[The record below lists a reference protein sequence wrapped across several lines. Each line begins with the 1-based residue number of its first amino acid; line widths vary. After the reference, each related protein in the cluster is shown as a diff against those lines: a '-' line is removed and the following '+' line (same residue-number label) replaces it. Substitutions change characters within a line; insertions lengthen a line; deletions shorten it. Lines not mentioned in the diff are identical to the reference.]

1 MPADARRFLESHRFA
16 VIGTTNPDGSPQ
28 QALVWYLVERDEAG
42 LRIVVN
48 SREGRRWPSNL
59 RRDPRIS
66 FAVQDGLDWVG
77 LNGTVSIQD
86 DQPTAQHDIATM
98 ARLNDPPD
106 QARRAIREFEA
117 QQRVSFRFRP
127 ASFHVEITAVQ
138 HQDDEPWA
146 GEQTTEGG

>member
-1 MPADARRFLESHRFA
+1 MPGDARRFLESHRFA

-28 QALVWYLVERDEAG
+28 QAVVWYLVERDEAG

-66 FAVQDGLDWVG
+66 FAVQDGHDWLG
-77 LNGTVSIQD
+77 LNGTVTIAD

-106 QARRAIREFEA
+106 KAQRAIREFEQ

-127 ASFHVEITAVQ
+127 TSIHAEITAEQ
-138 HQDDEPWA
+138 HQDDDVWA
-146 GEQTTEGG
+146 GEHTTEGG